1 MKLKQEFVT
10 HESNGE
16 SILVST
22 GTDSFLGMVR
32 GNKTL
37 GAILE
42 QLQEETTEDQIVDA
56 MKQRFDAP
64 EDVIRRDVEKAIAK
78 LREVGAIDG

>member
-16 SILVST
+16 NILVST
-22 GTDSFLGMVR
+22 GVSGFPGMVR
-32 GNKTL
+32 GNKTF

-42 QLQEETTEDQIVDA
+42 LLKEETTEEEIISA

-64 EDVIRRDVEKAIAK
+64 EGVIRRDVEKALEK
-78 LREVGAIDG
+78 LREVGAING